1 MTKWDRGLDFEEALK
16 MLASYKN
23 WLRSSPTIT
32 TKHRLALRNV
42 NILLLALA
50 NGLRISE
57 AVECYNKW
65 LENPQLKEIPVR
77 AAKTRR
83 ERYRICYTD
92 PLDTADHQLAK
103 DLPRPTPNALQSWAQ
118 KRLKINTHTLKAAH
132 TRYVAQHNPAR
143 ATTTKPIPPAAL
155 KILAAQATQKRI
167 SQTTVQELR
176 ENQNNPS

>member
-1 MTKWDRGLDFEEALK
+1 MAKWDRGLDFEEALK

-23 WLRSSPTIT
+23 WLRSSPTTT

-77 AAKTRR
+77 AAKTKK
-83 ERYRICYTD
+83 ERYRVCHTD
-92 PLDTADHQLAK
+92 PLDAADHQLTK
-103 DLPRPTPNALQSWAQ
+103 DLPRPTPSALQSWAQ
-118 KRLKINTHTLKAAH
+118 KQLKTNTHTLRAAH
-132 TRYVAQHNPAR
+132 IRHAAR
-143 ATTTKPIPPAAL
+143 QAHTKTTATKPIPPAAL
-155 KILAAQATQKRI
+155 KTLTAR
-167 SQTTVQELR
+167 TTHEEIARAIARELR